1 MRQTKE
7 QKQTIAL
14 ESYIKSTSSLPSYT
28 NYCKWCDSKDKN
40 LFTPQTFSKYY
51 WKVKGVDSKTKE
63 GKDLIKFYKDN
74 VKEGD
79 LDLESIQIK
88 DDGIWGR
95 IFGEKDS
102 KLIYA
107 LGHYKMKPIGNKL
120 VKDLKSGVIIT
131 KDFVMDFDLPIARKM
146 HLYVSKE
153 GVHIR
158 KCDAYI
164 KETFNSKKKF
174 KIEEFRY

>member
-1 MRQTKE
+1 MDTTKE
-7 QKQTIAL
+7 QKQIIAL
-14 ESYIKSTSSLPSYT
+14 ESYIKTTSSLPSYV
-28 NYCKWCDSKDKN
+28 NYCKYCDIKNKN
-40 LFTPQTFSKYY
+40 LFTAQTFSKYY
-51 WKVKGVDSKTKE
+51 WKVKGIDNKTKE
-63 GKDLIKFYKDN
+63 GKYIIKFFKDN
-74 VKEGD
+74 IKEGD
-79 LDLESIQIK
+79 VDLESIQVK

-95 IFGEKDS
+95 NFGEKES

-107 LGHYKMKPIGNKL
+107 LAHYKSKPIGNKL
-120 VKDLKSGVIIT
+120 VRDLKSKVILA
-131 KDFVMDFDLPIARKM
+131 KDFIIDFDLPIAQKM
-146 HLYVSKE
+146 HLYISKE